1 MIAANNPVS
10 QHGIARRLILA
21 MVLFSS
27 VITLVVTAIQ
37 LYRDYNRD
45 LLLIDSQLKQI
56 QDVHI
61 RSIAGSL

>member
-1 MIAANNPVS
+1 MTQAAPPS
-10 QHGIARRLILA
+10 SKGGIARRLILA

-27 VITLVVTAIQ
+27 LITLIVTAIQ

-56 QDVHI
+56 QDV
-61 RSIAGSL
+61 

>member
-1 MIAANNPVS
+1 MIAANTPIS
-10 QHGIARRLILA
+10 ERGIARRLILA

-45 LLLIDSQLKQI
+45 LLLIDS
-56 QDVHI
+56 
-61 RSIAGSL
+61 